1 MEIVLAIL
9 GSGVVS
15 TLISCLFQ
23 LRTERKSK
31 IGKFEE
37 GMRLLL
43 LSAIRMTGKSILQ
56 EGTVSKNDYDSFC
69 AAYNAYKS
77 FDGDGW
83 ADGIKAQID
92 ALEKSIEE

>member
-23 LRTERKSK
+23 MRSDRKK
-31 IGKFEE
+31 KLDRFEE

-43 LSAIRMTGKSILQ
+43 LSALKMTGRAILH
-56 EGTVSKNDYDSFC
+56 EGTVTKSDYDSFV
-69 AAYNAYKS
+69 ATYNAYKS
-77 FDGDGW
+77 LDGDGW
-83 ADGIKAQID
+83 ADGIKDQVD